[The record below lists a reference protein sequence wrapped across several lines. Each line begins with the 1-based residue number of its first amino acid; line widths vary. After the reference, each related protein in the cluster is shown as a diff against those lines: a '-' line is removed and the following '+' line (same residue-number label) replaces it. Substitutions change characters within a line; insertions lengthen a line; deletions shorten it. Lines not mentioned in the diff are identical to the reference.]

1 MRTIIILG
9 ILVAAMMLMPAAQA
23 KNPHD
28 PCNGIWY
35 REVGAG
41 PVTVGTNG
49 SLGCTD
55 VYVFLPTLRQCV
67 TEGEPQHVRS
77 IENVHIYQETCA

>member
-1 MRTIIILG
+1 MRVIFVLAV
-9 ILVAAMMLMPAAQA
+9 LLAATMMMPAASA
-23 KNPHD
+23 KGHD

-35 REVGAG
+35 REASAG

-67 TEGEPQHVRS
+67 TEGEPEYVRS